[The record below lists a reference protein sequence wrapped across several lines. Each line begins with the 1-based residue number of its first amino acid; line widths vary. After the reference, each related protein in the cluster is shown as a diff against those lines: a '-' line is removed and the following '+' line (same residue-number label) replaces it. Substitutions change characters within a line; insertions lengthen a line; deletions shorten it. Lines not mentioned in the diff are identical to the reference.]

1 MPMTSSGKSH
11 DLEILYNELI
21 PALSKAA
28 VGEFDSTIKLDP
40 TVSPQ
45 AAEIMTGVQV
55 LLSVIQDKIAELKAA
70 NAELEEARDRSV
82 TILADVLDKS
92 VIRS

>member
-11 DLEILYNELI
+11 DLETLYNELI

-28 VGEFDSTIKLDP
+28 VGEFDSAIKLDP